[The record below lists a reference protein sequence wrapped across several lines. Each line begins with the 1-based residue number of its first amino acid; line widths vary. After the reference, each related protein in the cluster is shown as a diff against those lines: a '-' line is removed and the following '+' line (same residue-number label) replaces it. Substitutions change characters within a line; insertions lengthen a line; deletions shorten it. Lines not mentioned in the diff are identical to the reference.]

1 MRTHTLTFMP
11 IVYCTFYSVNYIW
24 PGIHSQEVVEI
35 LHLLVALARHFRCPH
50 PLPRHVQIKRIHL
63 KQLDNKLETSLFVE
77 EITGA
82 DIGPT

>member
-1 MRTHTLTFMP
+1 MLHAD
-11 IVYCTFYSVNYIW
+11 CT
-24 PGIHSQEVVEI
+24 GIHSQEVVEI
-35 LHLLVALARHFRCPH
+35 FHLLVALARHFRCPY

-63 KQLDNKLETSLFVE
+63 KQLENKLETKLFVE